1 MTITSVQK
9 DTEALSM
16 TLAAEFDAP
25 TERVWQLWDDPRQL
39 ERWWGPADLS
49 RHGDVP

>member
-25 TERVWQLWDDPRQL
+25 AERVWQLWEDPRQL
-39 ERWWGPADLS
+39 DG
-49 RHGDVP
+49 GDRRLIPPR